1 MSRPTSPRDLE
12 LLSAHLDG
20 QLTPGEAEALL
31 ARLEHEPELT
41 AAFKQLQRTRSLL
54 RRAPQR
60 RVPRSFM
67 LTAKMV
73 GEQARGGLGA
83 WSSFNFA
90 SALAALALI
99 LVLVTDFSYNGMPA
113 LGAGAAES
121 QEPMLMM
128 AEAPVEESYSTE
140 SYSTES
146 YSAESYSAD
155 AANAAGATESQLA
168 EEAQGGAESDMR
180 TMEDPL
186 ANEAPA
192 MKEAEAPTLAQWV
205 AMNARTLEA
214 LLASLAIIAGLLAW
228 HHRRR

>member
-1 MSRPTSPRDLE
+1 MIRPTSPHDLE

-20 QLTPGEAEALL
+20 QLTPGDAEALL
-31 ARLEHEPELT
+31 ARLEREPELT

-73 GEQARGGLGA
+73 GERARGGLGA
-83 WSSFNFA
+83 WSGFNFA

-99 LVLVTDFSYNGMPA
+99 LVLVTDFSYNGMPT
-113 LGAGAAES
+113 LGAAAEA

-128 AEAPVEESYSTE
+128 AEAPVEESYSE
-140 SYSTES
+140 STST
-146 YSAESYSAD
+146 D
-155 AANAAGATESQLA
+155 AANPAGAAESQLA

-180 TMEDPL
+180 TMDDPL
-186 ANEAPA
+186 ANQAPA
-192 MKEAEAPTLAQWV
+192 MKEAEAPSLTHWV
-205 AMNARTLEA
+205 ALNAGTLEA
-214 LLASLAIIAGLLAW
+214 LLASLAVIAGLLAW
-228 HHRRR
+228 HQRRR

>member
-1 MSRPTSPRDLE
+1 MSRPTSPRDIE

-20 QLTPGEAEALL
+20 QLTPGDAEALL

-67 LTAKMV
+67 LTAKMA
-73 GEQARGGLGA
+73 GERARGGLGA
-83 WSSFNFA
+83 WSGFNFA

-99 LVLVTDFSYNGMPA
+99 LVLVTDFSYNGMPT
-113 LGAGAAES
+113 LGAGAAEP

-128 AEAPVEESYSTE
+128 AEAPVEESYSE
-140 SYSTES
+140 SN
-146 YSAESYSAD
+146 SAD
-155 AANAAGATESQLA
+155 AANAVGAAESQLT
-168 EEAQGGAESDMR
+168 EEAQGNAESDTR
-180 TMEDPL
+180 IMEDPL
-186 ANEAPA
+186 ANQPV
-192 MKEAEAPTLAQWV
+192 MKEAEAPTLAQWI

-214 LLASLAIIAGLLAW
+214 LLVSLAIIAGLLAW

>member
-1 MSRPTSPRDLE
+1 MSRPTSPHDIE

-20 QLTPGEAEALL
+20 QLMPGDAEALL

-41 AAFKQLQRTRSLL
+41 AAFKQMQRTRSLL

-73 GEQARGGLGA
+73 GEQARGGLSA
-83 WSSFNFA
+83 WSGFNFA
-90 SALAALALI
+90 SALAALALL
-99 LVLVTDFSYNGMPA
+99 LVLVTDVSYNGMPL
-113 LGAGAAES
+113 LGAGAAEP
-121 QEPMLMM
+121 QEPMVMM
-128 AEAPVEESYSTE
+128 AEAPVEESYS
-140 SYSTES
+140 
-146 YSAESYSAD
+146 ESYSAD

-168 EEAQGGAESDMR
+168 EESQGNAESDTR
-180 TMEDPL
+180 IMEDPL
-186 ANEAPA
+186 ANQPA

-214 LLASLAIIAGLLAW
+214 LLTSLAIIAGLLAW